1 MFIICS
7 NKNNLYYP
15 ILYLEFVTQ
24 HINFIDG
31 IESNSYKCI
40 FFYTFKFRSQI
51 TIVYIATPI

>member
-40 FFYTFKFRSQI
+40 FFYTFKFRS
-51 TIVYIATPI
+51 